1 MLRLIILFIAISL
14 LLSSGHAFADAKN
27 AEGGWV
33 MGFSSREIELP
44 EGSGYPLYIAGYR
57 QGYEITGVHDLQR
70 ASAIWMDAGDG
81 GILLIGIDCVGL
93 SITTIGEIRSELG
106 PWAAETGCVSI
117 NVYSTH
123 THAGADTLGLW
134 GPVGVD
140 GKNPEFMKNLKAAA
154 VCAAKEAYENR
165 RSGELYYS
173 HKDTGDLQHDSRF
186 PYIYDSHVHQLRFDA
201 DSGSGIRL
209 IIYAAHAES
218 MRGDNTL
225 LSRDFPG
232 VMCDIIN
239 DRTGDSVMF
248 AGGAAGGLIMTR
260 VLTNGKFDP
269 VENVTAT
276 GRRLADIVL
285 SISEE
290 EQVATVLRHSAVS
303 FDVPLDNTVY
313 LLYKTLGILTNPSKT
328 GSSGTGLVL
337 TSELRML
344 QLGDIVI
351 GLLPCEIFP
360 ELVYGGHL
368 TPSKGDPQPLKEIAS
383 ARGFDKLLIIGLA
396 NDEIGYVVPPSD
408 FALNEKYP
416 FIRPL
421 DVTEGENHYEETNST
436 GIETAK
442 CVADAFEAAADLLA
456 AQDK

>member
-1 MLRLIILFIAISL
+1 MFKLILIIIVISFL
-14 LLSSGHAFADAKN
+14 TATGHASASEEKD
-27 AEGGWV
+27 GRTWT
-33 MGFSSREIELP
+33 MGFASMKIALP
-44 EGSGYPLYIAGYR
+44 EDSGYPLYIAGYR

-70 ASAIWMDAGDG
+70 ASALWMDTGNSSV
-81 GILLIGIDCVGL
+81 LLIGIDCVGL
-93 SITTIGEIRSELG
+93 SITTICEIRSELET
-106 PWAAETGCVSI
+106 WAAETGCVSI

-123 THAGADTLGLW
+123 THAGVDTLGLW

-140 GKNPEFMKNLKAAA
+140 GKNPEFMKNLKTAA
-154 VCAAKEAYENR
+154 VRAAKEAYDSR

-173 HKDTGDLQHDSRF
+173 HKDTGDLQHDSRY
-186 PYIYDSHVHQLRFDA
+186 PYIFDSHVHQLRFEP

-218 MRGDNTL
+218 MRGDNTM

-232 VMCDIIN
+232 VMCDIIE
-239 DRTGDSVMF
+239 DSTGDDVMF

-260 VLTNGKFDP
+260 VLTNGIFDP
-269 VENVTAT
+269 VENVTLT

-285 SISEE
+285 SMGEE
-290 EQVATVLRHSAVS
+290 EQIPPFLDHSAVS

-328 GSSGTGLVL
+328 GSGATGLTL
-337 TSELRML
+337 TSEICAIR
-344 QLGDIVI
+344 LGDIVI

-368 TPSKGDPQPLKEIAS
+368 SPSKGDPQPLREIAS
-383 ARGFDKLLIIGLA
+383 ARGFDNLLIIGLA

-408 FALNEKYP
+408 FKLNEKFPYVK
-416 FIRPL
+416 PL
-421 DVTEGENHYEETNST
+421 DVTDGENHYEETNST
-436 GIETAK
+436 GIDTAK
-442 CVADAFEAAADLLA
+442 CVADAFAFVIDELA
-456 AQDK
+456 SRDK